1 MVNAYLK
8 IRAII
13 SWNEYSC
20 YKWLIK
26 SRNRCRLS
34 ININDIRDI
43 EVFIHLSLVVNH
55 INEENPII
63 LISNGEYSTAVTL
76 LYDVHLQV
84 LSIVLLSEAQ
94 IVISK
99 TVASQL
105 KVFILVVD
113 NCNAVLTV
121 VSHYDGDNI

>member
-1 MVNAYLK
+1 MK
-8 IRAII
+8 IRAIF
-13 SWNEYSC
+13 SWDEYSC

-26 SRNRCRLS
+26 SRNRRRLS
-34 ININDIRDI
+34 ININDIRNI
-43 EVFIHLSLVVNH
+43 EVVIDLSLIVNH
-55 INEENPII
+55 INKENTII

-84 LSIVLLSEAQ
+84 LSIVLLFEAQ

-99 TVASQL
+99 TIASQL

-113 NCNAVLTV
+113 DCNAVLTV
-121 VSHYDGDNI
+121 VSHYDGNDI